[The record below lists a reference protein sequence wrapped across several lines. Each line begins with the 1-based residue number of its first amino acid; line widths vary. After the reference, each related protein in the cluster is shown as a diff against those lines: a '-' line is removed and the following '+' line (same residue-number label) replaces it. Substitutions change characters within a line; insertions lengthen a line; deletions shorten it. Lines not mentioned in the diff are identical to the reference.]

1 MILSTRRTLRLTDT
15 IVIDSREKERAIK
28 LIKKYFDDN
37 NIKYISSK
45 LFCGDYQFLSNGNR
59 VVDRKQNLSEL
70 CSNVCQD
77 HDRFRRELVLAKEN
91 GIQLIILCEH
101 GKDITC
107 LEDIIFWENPRGTVR
122 KKVNGKWQTLKTKAT
137 TGETLYKILTTLQE
151 KYGCE
156 FQFCTKEETG
166 KRILEILSNDS

>member
-1 MILSTRRTLRLTDT
+1 MLIF
-15 IVIDSREKERAIK
+15 IDSREKQRAIRNIVNEFQEQGVKFVTNK
-28 LIKKYFDDN
+28 LYV
-37 NIKYISSK
+37 
-45 LFCGDYQFLSNGNR
+45 GDYQSAENPKI
-59 VVDRKQNLSEL
+59 VVDRKQNLSEI
-70 CSNVCQD
+70 CQNVCQD
-77 HDRFRRELVLAKEN
+77 HDRFRKELTRAQEA
-91 GIQLIILCEH
+91 GIKIVILIEH

-166 KRILEILSNDS
+166 KKIVEILGGK

>member
-1 MILSTRRTLRLTDT
+1 MT
-15 IVIDSREKERAIK
+15 IVIDSREKQKAIAK
-28 LIKKYFDDN
+28 IIAEFDRHGIKHF
-37 NIKYISSK
+37 SSK
-45 LFCGDYQFLSNGNR
+45 LLVGDYMSFDNPR
-59 VVDRKQNLSEL
+59 VIVDRKQNLSEI

-77 HDRFRRELVLAKEN
+77 HDRFRRELTRAQEA
-91 GIQLIILCEH
+91 GIKIIILIEH

-107 LEDIIFWENPRGTVR
+107 LEDISVWENTRGMVR
-122 KKVNGKWQTLKTKAT
+122 KKVDGKGQTIKTKAT

>member
-1 MILSTRRTLRLTDT
+1 MI
-15 IVIDSREKERAIK
+15 IQIDSREKAKAIQK
-28 LIKKYFDDN
+28 IIAEFDRQGIKHPV
-37 NIKYISSK
+37 SK
-45 LFCGDYQFLSNGNR
+45 LMVGDYMNYDNPR
-59 VVDRKQNLSEL
+59 VIVDRKQNLTEV

-101 GKDITC
+101 GKDIKS
-107 LEDIIFWENPRGTVR
+107 LEDVIFWKNPRSEKR
-122 KKVNGKWQTLKTKAT
+122 KKIDGKWQTVQTNAMK
-137 TGETLYKILTTLQE
+137 GDVLYKILTTLQE

-166 KRILEILSNDS
+166 KKIVEILGGK

>member
-1 MILSTRRTLRLTDT
+1 MT
-15 IVIDSREKERAIK
+15 IVIDSREKQKAITK
-28 LIKKYFDDN
+28 IIAEFDRQWIKH
-37 NIKYISSK
+37 ISSK
-45 LFCGDYQFLSNGNR
+45 LFVGDYMSLDNPK
-59 VVDRKQNLSEL
+59 VIVDRKQNLSEI

-77 HDRFRRELVLAKEN
+77 HDRFRRELTRAQEA
-91 GIQLIILCEH
+91 GIKIIILIEH

-107 LEDIIFWENPRGTVR
+107 LEDIIFWENPRGIVR
-122 KKVNGKWQTLKTKAT
+122 KKVNGKWQTIKTKAT

-166 KRILEILSNDS
+166 ERILEILSNDT

>member
-1 MILSTRRTLRLTDT
+1 MLIF
-15 IVIDSREKERAIK
+15 IDSREKQRAIRNIVNEFQKQGVKFVTNK
-28 LIKKYFDDN
+28 LYV
-37 NIKYISSK
+37 
-45 LFCGDYQFLSNGNR
+45 GDYQSAENPR
-59 VVDRKQNLSEL
+59 IVVDRKQNLNEI
-70 CSNVCQD
+70 CQNVCQD
-77 HDRFRRELVLAKEN
+77 HDRFRRELTRAQDA
-91 GIQLIILCEH
+91 GIKIIILIEH

-122 KKVNGKWQTLKTKAT
+122 KKVNGKWQTIKTKAT

-166 KRILEILSNDS
+166 KRILEILSNDT

>member
-1 MILSTRRTLRLTDT
+1 MLIF
-15 IVIDSREKERAIK
+15 IDSREKQRAIRNIVNEFQEQGVKFVTNK
-28 LIKKYFDDN
+28 LYV
-37 NIKYISSK
+37 
-45 LFCGDYQFLSNGNR
+45 GDYQAAENPR
-59 VVDRKQNLSEL
+59 IVVDRKQNLNEI
-70 CSNVCQD
+70 CQNVCQD
-77 HDRFRRELVLAKEN
+77 HDRFRRELTRAQDA
-91 GIQLIILCEH
+91 GIKIIILIEH

-107 LEDIIFWENPRGTVR
+107 LEDIIFWENPRGIVR

-166 KRILEILSNDS
+166 KRILEILSNDT

>member
-1 MILSTRRTLRLTDT
+1 MLIF
-15 IVIDSREKERAIK
+15 IDSREKQRAIRNIVNEFQKQGVKFVTNK
-28 LIKKYFDDN
+28 LYV
-37 NIKYISSK
+37 
-45 LFCGDYQFLSNGNR
+45 GDYQAAENTR
-59 VVDRKQNLSEL
+59 IVVDRKQNLNEI
-70 CSNVCQD
+70 CQNVCQD
-77 HDRFRRELVLAKEN
+77 HDRFRRELTRAQDA
-91 GIQLIILCEH
+91 GIKIVILIEH

-107 LEDIIFWENPRGTVR
+107 LEDIIFWENPRGIVR

-166 KRILEILSNDS
+166 KRILEILSNDT

>member
-1 MILSTRRTLRLTDT
+1 MT
-15 IVIDSREKERAIK
+15 IVIDSREKQKAITK
-28 LIKKYFDDN
+28 IIAEFDRHGIKHF
-37 NIKYISSK
+37 SSK
-45 LFCGDYQFLSNGNR
+45 LLVGDYMSFDNPR
-59 VVDRKQNLSEL
+59 VIVDRKQNLSEI

-77 HDRFRRELVLAKEN
+77 HDRFRRELTRAQEA
-91 GIQLIILCEH
+91 GIKIIILIEH

-122 KKVNGKWQTLKTKAT
+122 KKVNGKWQTIKTKAT

>member
-1 MILSTRRTLRLTDT
+1 MLIF
-15 IVIDSREKERAIK
+15 IDSREKQRAIRNIVNEFQKQGVKFVTNK
-28 LIKKYFDDN
+28 LYV
-37 NIKYISSK
+37 
-45 LFCGDYQFLSNGNR
+45 GDYQSAENPR
-59 VVDRKQNLSEL
+59 IVVDRKQNLNEI
-70 CSNVCQD
+70 CQNVCQD
-77 HDRFRRELVLAKEN
+77 HDRFRRELTRAQDA
-91 GIQLIILCEH
+91 GIKIIILIEH

-107 LEDIIFWENPRGTVR
+107 LEDIIFWENPRGIVR

-166 KRILEILSNDS
+166 KRIIDLLES

>member
-1 MILSTRRTLRLTDT
+1 MLIF
-15 IVIDSREKERAIK
+15 IDSREKQRAIRNIVNEFQKQGVKFVTNK
-28 LIKKYFDDN
+28 LYV
-37 NIKYISSK
+37 
-45 LFCGDYQFLSNGNR
+45 GDYQSAENPR
-59 VVDRKQNLSEL
+59 IVVDRKQNLNEI
-70 CSNVCQD
+70 CQNVCQD
-77 HDRFRRELVLAKEN
+77 HDRFRRELTRAQDA
-91 GIQLIILCEH
+91 GIKIIILIEH

-166 KRILEILSNDS
+166 RKIVELLKGN

>member
-1 MILSTRRTLRLTDT
+1 MLIF
-15 IVIDSREKERAIK
+15 IDSREKQRAIRNIVNEFQEQGVKFVTNK
-28 LIKKYFDDN
+28 LYV
-37 NIKYISSK
+37 
-45 LFCGDYQFLSNGNR
+45 GDYQSAENPR
-59 VVDRKQNLSEL
+59 IVVDRKQNLNEI
-70 CSNVCQD
+70 CQNVCQD
-77 HDRFRRELVLAKEN
+77 HDRFRRELTRAQDA
-91 GIQLIILCEH
+91 GIKIIILIEH

-122 KKVNGKWQTLKTKAT
+122 KKVNGKWQTIKTKAT

-166 KRILEILSNDS
+166 KRILEILSNDT

>member
-1 MILSTRRTLRLTDT
+1 MI
-15 IVIDSREKERAIK
+15 IQIDSREKAKAIQK
-28 LIKKYFDDN
+28 IIEEFDRQGIKHPV
-37 NIKYISSK
+37 SK
-45 LFCGDYQFLSNGNR
+45 LMVGDYMNYDNPR
-59 VVDRKQNLSEL
+59 VIVDRKQNLTEV

-122 KKVNGKWQTLKTKAT
+122 KKVNGKWQTIKTKAT

-166 KRILEILSNDS
+166 KRILEILSNDT

>member
-1 MILSTRRTLRLTDT
+1 MT
-15 IVIDSREKERAIK
+15 IIIDSREKQKAIAK
-28 LIKKYFDDN
+28 IIAEFDRQGIKH
-37 NIKYISSK
+37 ISSK
-45 LFCGDYQFLSNGNR
+45 LWVGDYMSLDNPK
-59 VVDRKQNLSEL
+59 VIVDRKQNLSEI

-77 HDRFRRELVLAKEN
+77 HDRFRRELTRAQEA
-91 GIQLIILCEH
+91 GIKIIILIEH

-107 LEDIIFWENPRGTVR
+107 LEDIIFWENPRGIVR
-122 KKVNGKWQTLKTKAT
+122 KKVNGKWQTIKTKAT

-166 KRILEILSNDS
+166 ERILEILSNDT

>member
-1 MILSTRRTLRLTDT
+1 MLIF
-15 IVIDSREKERAIK
+15 IDSREKQRAIRNIVKEFQEQGVKFITNK
-28 LIKKYFDDN
+28 LYV
-37 NIKYISSK
+37 
-45 LFCGDYQFLSNGNR
+45 GDYQSAENPKI
-59 VVDRKQNLSEL
+59 VVDRKQNLSEI

-77 HDRFRRELVLAKEN
+77 HDRFRRELTRAQDA
-91 GIQLIILCEH
+91 GIKIIILIEH

-107 LEDIIFWENPRGTVR
+107 LEDIIFWENPRGIVR
-122 KKVNGKWQTLKTKAT
+122 KKVNGKWQSIKTKAT

-166 KRILEILSNDS
+166 KRILEILSNDT

>member
-1 MILSTRRTLRLTDT
+1 MLIF
-15 IVIDSREKERAIK
+15 IDSREKQRAIRNIVNEFQKQGVKFVTNK
-28 LIKKYFDDN
+28 LYV
-37 NIKYISSK
+37 
-45 LFCGDYQFLSNGNR
+45 GDYQSAENPGI
-59 VVDRKQNLSEL
+59 VVDRKQNLNEI
-70 CSNVCQD
+70 CQNVCQD
-77 HDRFRRELVLAKEN
+77 HDRFRRELTRAQDAGMKIV
-91 GIQLIILCEH
+91 ILIEH

-122 KKVNGKWQTLKTKAT
+122 KKVNGKWQTIKTKAT

-166 KRILEILSNDS
+166 KKIVEILGGK

>member
-1 MILSTRRTLRLTDT
+1 MLIF
-15 IVIDSREKERAIK
+15 IDSREKQRAIRNIVNEFQEQGVKFVTNK
-28 LIKKYFDDN
+28 LYV
-37 NIKYISSK
+37 
-45 LFCGDYQFLSNGNR
+45 GDYQSAENPR
-59 VVDRKQNLSEL
+59 IVVDRKQNLSEI

-77 HDRFRRELVLAKEN
+77 HDRFRRELTRAQDA
-91 GIQLIILCEH
+91 GIKIIILIEH

-107 LEDIIFWENPRGTVR
+107 LEDIIFWENPRGIVR
-122 KKVNGKWQTLKTKAT
+122 KKVNGKWQTIKTKAT

-166 KRILEILSNDS
+166 KRILEILSNDT

>member
-1 MILSTRRTLRLTDT
+1 MLIF
-15 IVIDSREKERAIK
+15 IDSREKQRAIRNIVNEFQKQGVKFVTNK
-28 LIKKYFDDN
+28 LYV
-37 NIKYISSK
+37 
-45 LFCGDYQFLSNGNR
+45 GDYQSAENPR
-59 VVDRKQNLSEL
+59 IVVDRKQNLNEI
-70 CSNVCQD
+70 CQNVCQD
-77 HDRFRRELVLAKEN
+77 HDRFRRELTRAQDA
-91 GIQLIILCEH
+91 GIKIIILIEH

-166 KRILEILSNDS
+166 KRIIELLGGCINEHL